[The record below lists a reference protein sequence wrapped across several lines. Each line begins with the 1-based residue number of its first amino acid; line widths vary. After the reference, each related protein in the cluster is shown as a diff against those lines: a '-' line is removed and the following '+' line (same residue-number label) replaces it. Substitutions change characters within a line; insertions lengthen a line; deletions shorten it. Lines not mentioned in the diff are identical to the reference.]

1 MGSEREQSRSWLR
14 RLRSAL
20 RLPPSALP
28 PPPSVF
34 SPAVCCLGLSAFLT
48 QLVLMREL
56 VCVFSGNELVFGIVL
71 GNWMLLT
78 GIGSTLGKTVSR
90 LRSPI
95 GVFIAAEV
103 LIALLPIADV
113 FLLRW
118 LRNVVFLRGAEVG
131 VTETVASC
139 LVLLA
144 PYCLV
149 TGYVLTVACTAVATT
164 TDCRRRLLTPT
175 AVAEDIESATGVASY
190 NPESATGVASYSAS
204 SPAAIGRVYLLDNLG
219 NVLGGL
225 AFLAVLVHWFN
236 HFEMLYFA
244 ALLNLL
250 FAVLVAVSVGRWK
263 SAATAGI
270 VLVSLL
276 GVMASVDLGSVS
288 RRLEYP
294 GQQVVFDGDSPYGNL
309 VVTETAGQLNFIE
322 NGVPLFS
329 THNVE
334 QIEETVHY
342 AMAQRPGA
350 RRVLLISGGVSG
362 TAREVLNYPV
372 EAVDYVEL
380 DPLVLD
386 VARRRLPESLAD
398 PRIHVIEGDGRLFV
412 RRTDRRYD
420 VVIADVPDPSTSQ
433 INRFY
438 TREFFAEVRRILT
451 PGGVLSF
458 SLGVYE
464 NHVSKELARL
474 LGAAHRTLRA
484 VFANVLMLPGGR
496 VFFLASDGELTPDV
510 APRIEAA
517 GVKTRLVG
525 QDYLKGMLTADRMA
539 DLRDSLSADAPLNE
553 DFSPILYY
561 YHLRYWMS
569 QFQVRFG
576 VLEGVLAA
584 LLAIYVV
591 RLRPVPLVVFC
602 GGFAASALEVVL
614 LLAFQVLFGSL
625 YYQVGLIVTMFMLGL
640 VIGAMLMGRWLIGW
654 GRRQLVWLAVA
665 VAVFAVCLPLALHG
679 LERSERPSV
688 GAAVVLPHPG
698 GGSATATPTSA
709 TATPTSA
716 TATPTTERS
725 EGTMLAAG
733 RIAIPVL
740 GLLLAVLVGMEF
752 PLAARVDCQ
761 SAAAT
766 SARLYTADYIGA
778 ALGALLV
785 STLLIPV
792 LGVSMVC
799 FLTAGLNLLAGGI
812 MLVRRD

>member
-1 MGSEREQSRSWLR
+1 MDDREGQSSSWVRCLWSAV
-14 RLRSAL
+14 RLS
-20 RLPPSALP
+20 PSAFDWALKCPAP
-28 PPPSVF
+28 PPPPAVF

-139 LVLLA
+139 FVLLA

-149 TGYVLTVACTAVATT
+149 TGYVLTAACTAAAMSPRSGRSGVSPLCESECEAA
-164 TDCRRRLLTPT
+164 T
-175 AVAEDIESATGVASY
+175 AVQSGETPLLQAPTRAD
-190 NPESATGVASYSAS
+190 

-219 NVLGGL
+219 NVLGGV
-225 AFLAVLVHWFN
+225 AFLVVLVHWFT

-250 FAVLVAVSVGRWK
+250 LAVLVAVSVGRWLL
-263 SAATAGI
+263 AATAG
-270 VLVSLL
+270 VVMVSLL
-276 GVMASVDLGSVS
+276 GMMASVDLASVS

-309 VVTETAGQLNFIE
+309 VVMETAGQLNFIE

-334 QIEETVHY
+334 QVEETVHY

-362 TAREVLNYPV
+362 TAREVLKYPV

-412 RRTDRRYD
+412 RQTERRYD

-438 TREFFAEVRRILT
+438 TREFFAEVHQILA

-474 LGAAHRTLRA
+474 LGAADRTLRA
-484 VFANVLMLPGGR
+484 VNANVLMLPGGR
-496 VFFLASDGELTPDV
+496 VFFLASDGELTADV
-510 APRIEAA
+510 APRIAAA

-525 QDYLKGMLTADRMA
+525 QDYLKGMFTADRMA
-539 DLRDSLSADAPLNE
+539 DLRRSLSADGPLNE

-569 QFQVRFG
+569 QFEVRFG
-576 VLEGVLAA
+576 VFEGVLAA
-584 LLAIYVV
+584 LLIIYVV
-591 RLRPVPLVVFC
+591 RLRPVPLAVFC

-640 VIGAMLMGRWLIGW
+640 VIGAMLMGRQLAGW

-665 VAVFAVCLPLALHG
+665 VALFAACLPVALHG
-679 LERSERPSV
+679 LGR
-688 GAAVVLPHPG
+688 
-698 GGSATATPTSA
+698 T
-709 TATPTSA
+709 
-716 TATPTTERS
+716 

-752 PLAARVDCQ
+752 PLAARVDYQ

-812 MLVRRD
+812 MLVRKD